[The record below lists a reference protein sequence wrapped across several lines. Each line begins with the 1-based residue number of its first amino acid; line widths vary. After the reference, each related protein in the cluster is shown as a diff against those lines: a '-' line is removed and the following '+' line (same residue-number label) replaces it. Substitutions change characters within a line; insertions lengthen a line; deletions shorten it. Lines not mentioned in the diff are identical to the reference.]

1 MLTIIGDSIP
11 DDFIFYGN
19 KSQQYKQV
27 GNAVPPLLGFN
38 LAKQLKKYLMGKE
51 EHKNE

>member
-1 MLTIIGDSIP
+1 LQSFP

-27 GNAVPPLLGFN
+27 GNAVPPLLGCSV
-38 LAKQLKKYLMGKE
+38 AKQLNLFLNKE
-51 EHKNE
+51 AQHEK

>member
-1 MLTIIGDSIP
+1 VRESARLQSFP

-27 GNAVPPLLGFN
+27 GNAVPPMLGQAVA
-38 LAKQLKKYLMGKE
+38 AKLKEYLRR
-51 EHKNE
+51 